1 MVFTA
6 VVTGGYQPPERRKL
20 GRPRVIQYASGAVFL
35 RPDPGQLS
43 CPVTDD
49 TPGTFR
55 AVNRGDN
62 AWILGSIGSASR
74 RRHLAGYE
82 KRRKRWGAVPRE
94 LLPPTAPTTS
104 RRTLSLINESIS
116 LLKRPETSEILKEI
130 LRLFLGI

>member
-1 MVFTA
+1 MVTYWLPTTPE
-6 VVTGGYQPPERRKL
+6 TGTTSRNSIRIRARVPETRL
-20 GRPRVIQYASGAVFL
+20 
-35 RPDPGQLS
+35 GQLS

-62 AWILGSIGSASR
+62 AWILGSIGSTSR

-82 KRRKRWGAVPRE
+82 KRRKRRNAVPRE
-94 LLPPTAPTTS
+94 LPPPPAALATS

-116 LLKRPETSEILKEI
+116 LLERPETSEILKEI
-130 LRLFLGI
+130 LQLFLGI